1 MRKKIIVIVICLL
14 VAALMTV
21 LITNNANKKYKEIS
35 KDIDIY
41 VATEFIPMGT
51 TVHPEMFKKIK
62 VQEAVAKKLKMLTDI
77 SKIEGK
83 TLTSHALEGNPIYSN
98 QISKKTTSSGSGYKK
113 VGLAVTQPSSDQA
126 VAGDRVDIYPVLSA
140 EGNFLAVARALV
152 EDAYVVASYDQ
163 GGRIIA
169 PTTDTK
175 SLNENR
181 VPTMVE
187 VEVPDDKVAE
197 VVSYAAKKQIYL
209 VRR

>member
-1 MRKKIIVIVICLL
+1 MRKKIIIIVICLL
-14 VAALMTV
+14 VAALMTA
-21 LITNNANKKYKEIS
+21 LITNNANKKYNEIS

-51 TVHPEMFKKIK
+51 TAHPDMFKKVK
-62 VQEAVAKKLKMLTDI
+62 VQETVAKKLKMVTDI
-77 SKIEGK
+77 NKVEGK
-83 TLTSHALEGNPIYSN
+83 TLTSHALEGNPIYTN
-98 QISKKTTSSGSGYKK
+98 QISEKTTSTGSGYKK
-113 VGLAVTQPSSDQA
+113 IGLAVTQPSSDQA
-126 VAGDRVDIYPVLSA
+126 VAGDKVDIYPILSA
-140 EGNFLAVARALV
+140 EGNFVAIAGALV
-152 EDAYVVASYDQ
+152 EDAYVVASFDQ

-169 PTTDTK
+169 PTANK

-187 VEVPDDKVAE
+187 VEIPDDKVAE